1 MSITNIY
8 IGFWCF
14 LKYWWE
20 LYVMYQKHW
29 TFGIFPRCYFWKNFK
44 PTRKFREWHIEHH
57 IFTYLP
63 QHFVPFVSQ
72 VLCLWTICKW
82 VADINYFLLNS
93 ATRSP
98 KSTNN
103 LLCNHSVII
112 TLRTINVDLHYLNS
126 WQVSLLLRVQSVTHS
141 WLPLVFWLIETT

>member
-29 TFGIFPRCYFWKNFK
+29 TFVLVFSPGVIFEKILNPQESLENGILNTISL
-44 PTRKFREWHIEHH
+44 PTFLNILFHL
-57 IFTYLP
+57 YLKCS
-63 QHFVPFVSQ
+63 VSEPFVNELQTS
-72 VLCLWTICKW
+72 TR
-82 VADINYFLLNS
+82 S